1 MAISKHG
8 GLTIRDAL
16 PEDAGYYTCLA
27 TNEAGTAK
35 QTVSLNYAGR

>member
-8 GLTIRDAL
+8 DLTIRDAL
-16 PEDAGYYTCLA
+16 PEDAGNYTCLA
-27 TNEAGTAK
+27 TNEAGTSK